1 VKRREFIAGLGSAA
15 AWPVVARAQ
24 QSALPPVVAFFN
36 GSTTDNASREG
47 AAFRKGMSETGY
59 VDGQNVT
66 VEYHWMAGQYE
77 RLPAL
82 MAELV
87 RRRVALIASP
97 GFPDGALAA
106 KDATTTIPI
115 VFGVGD
121 DPVRLGLVVSLA
133 RPGGNATGINFFA
146 QETTAKRLGLLHQLV
161 PKASRIAVL
170 VNPASPRSAE
180 TTLLEVRE
188 AARILGLQIVVL
200 NASTIN
206 EIDAAFA
213 ALARD
218 RVDAL
223 LVGGDG
229 FFNSRRVQFA
239 TLAARYQVPASYVS
253 REYVEAG
260 GLMNYGTNLADMFRQ
275 AGIYAGRIL
284 KGTKPADLPV
294 IQATKFEFLI
304 NLTTAKA
311 LGLTIPEALL
321 ATADEVI
328 Q

>member
-284 KGTKPADLPV
+284 KGTKPVDLPV